1 MGLTMPTTRK
11 VWRDP
16 KTRPLWRRLLAI
28 HDPVIYEITDTPGY
42 VYTAW
47 IDGKPVDLFLPGGF
61 RTDGATS
68 PPFSWRLG
76 FRPDG
81 VLAIGGYYHDFY
93 YRHGFFLNPDGN
105 RIFVGSGKAFADR
118 LLAQIT
124 AEISGV
130 HAPGKIAHATLA
142 LCGWPAWWGGKKY
155 RDKCAA
161 DQDYIE
167 LHGDYGDGQ
176 R

>member
-28 HDPVIYEITDTPGY
+28 HEPVIYEITDEPGY
-42 VYTAW
+42 AYTAR
-47 IDGKPVDLFLPGGF
+47 IDYQPVQLFLPRGF
-61 RTDGATS
+61 RSDFATS

-81 VLAIGGYYHDFY
+81 VLALGGLFHDFY
-93 YRHGFFLNPDGN
+93 YRHGFLLDPYGN
-105 RIFVGSGKAFADR
+105 RLFAGKGKSFADE
-118 LLAQIT
+118 LIAEIT
-124 AEISGV
+124 AQMAGV
-130 HAPGKIAHATLA
+130 EPPGRIAQASLTLF
-142 LCGWPAWWGGKKY
+142 GWPAWWGGKKY

-161 DQDYIE
+161 NPGYIE
-167 LHGDYGDGQ
+167 LNGDFGD
-176 R
+176 